1 MFRKYKNEKVNAES
15 EKIESSATDN
25 KLYIEEVFELS
36 DQVNCQ
42 INNLLKE
49 EGTITF
55 GLNNLLNGTEYTTQ
69 QIEQVDSYLEDL
81 SQNNQKTQEQV
92 VGVFNSLDHTAHEI
106 DAAKKGIKEL
116 IDEMNKV
123 TVVFEDFYT
132 MTKNMQ
138 EQFVNINNF
147 ASVITEIANQT
158 NLLSLNASIEAARAG
173 QAGRGFA
180 VVAEEIK
187 NLAETSKQSAS
198 DIMNAMRNMNGVMD
212 LLGEKSI
219 NGKEVVNNTT
229 KMTDESIHL
238 LNNIIQAEGAV
249 QNHMEEVQTSQQ
261 INMEK
266 MDMISKNLTNV
277 VDRSKLENQD
287 LEKLISAVQSK
298 SDYYLL
304 ILNHLNQIKLFS
316 EEK

>member
-1 MFRKYKNEKVNAES
+1 MFKKYKNKNTNAEIEKV
-15 EKIESSATDN
+15 KSSVIDN
-25 KLYIEEVFELS
+25 ELYIDEVYELS

-55 GLNNLLNGTEYTTQ
+55 GLNNLLYGTEYTTQ

-81 SQNNQKTQEQV
+81 SQNNQKTQDQV
-92 VGVFNSLDHTAHEI
+92 VGVFKSLDHTAHEI
-106 DAAKKGIKEL
+106 DAAKNGIKEL
-116 IDEMNKV
+116 VNEMSKV
-123 TVVFEDFYT
+123 TVVFEDFQS
-132 MTKNMQ
+132 MIKNMQ
-138 EQFVNINNF
+138 EQFVDISDF
-147 ASVITEIANQT
+147 ASIITEIANQT

-187 NLAETSKQSAS
+187 KLADTSKQSAS
-198 DIMNAMRNMNGVMD
+198 DIMNAMQDMSGVMD

-219 NGKEVVNNTT
+219 DGKDVVNSTT
-229 KMTDESIHL
+229 KMTDESIYL
-238 LNNIIQAEGAV
+238 LNNIIQAEGEV
-249 QNHMEEVQTSQQ
+249 QNHMKEVQISQQ

-277 VDRSKLENQD
+277 VDRSKVENQD
-287 LEKLISAVQSK
+287 LEKLISSVQLK

-304 ILNHLNQIKLFS
+304 ILNHLNQIKLFG
-316 EEK
+316 EKK